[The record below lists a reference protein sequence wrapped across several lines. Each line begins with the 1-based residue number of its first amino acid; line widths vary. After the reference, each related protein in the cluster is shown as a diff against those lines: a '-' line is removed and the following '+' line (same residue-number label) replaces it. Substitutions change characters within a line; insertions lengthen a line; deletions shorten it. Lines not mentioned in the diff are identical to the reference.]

1 MRYNTG
7 NPVEPSGSSDP
18 RDLHDNAGNIDLAS
32 NGDALV
38 WKDRTG
44 KQRVSLAG
52 MESQFASDQQD
63 RADAYAHLL
72 EVSTYELLG
81 EYAAGI
87 VVQSYNQLFRKDGTF
102 YRAGAGLN
110 LPYTTTG
117 TWAVEG
123 PSFVDVGD
131 FYLRQQLALKMVPNA
146 RDAGATGTGSGDE
159 AADLNAFVS
168 GAWAGDINAGTYPI
182 SVTVPARGKDI
193 QIRGSVRATLPG
205 GDPQLAHDQI
215 IDGILL
221 PQEAFQ
227 KFDASYFW
235 KVGPVIAFWGD
246 SNTAFCD
253 ASANRV
259 TALGEGS
266 TPANVEM
273 KLREHVYY
281 VEGRVRGDGSPGE
294 TAQFGWNGLENAITT
309 FQPQVMVLAW
319 GTNDIAQGFTRE
331 QYLDYMRLQIER
343 LLVGGIRPIVQSI
356 PYHGTEANRLKAV
369 AWNSSLKRLCDF
381 YGVRFVTLYNLFAN
395 TPSYYFWPDNV
406 HYQMPATRMISQILC
421 DAILDEYGLPRDKFK
436 VNKARRGAI
445 GIDGSFGLSGLRHSL
460 GKPLTVVQTPNQY
473 LRQFYPYSVKI
484 PAGTEVHFQAAGP
497 FSAIFNRP
505 DGPATGYLV
514 NGGSITALTRGNT
527 IAINSI
533 ATRFD
538 GSYANFRVS
547 HATSDLYLVA
557 THSSAEFP
565 VDLCYSAA
573 EVSSSQFI
581 PGQVI
586 TVTDGAKAIQTVM
599 QDVSLGLKGTAVN
612 SSIPNVGPIATRTA
626 ITSAPE
632 GFLFLQT
639 GTVGWWKWIGGA
651 WVAM

>member
-7 NPVEPSGSSDP
+7 NPVEPDGSSSP
-18 RDLHDNAGNIDLAS
+18 FDLHDNSGNLDLHV
-32 NGDALV
+32 NGDQPT
-38 WKDRTG
+38 WPDRLGRTR
-44 KQRVSLAG
+44 KSLFG
-52 MESQFASDQQD
+52 MQGEFDSDQAD
-63 RADAYAHLL
+63 RKAAFDQFMAVSAYQFM
-72 EVSTYELLG
+72 G
-81 EYAAGI
+81 DYAAGI
-87 VVQSYNQLFRKDGTF
+87 NLTAYNQIFRKDGEF
-102 YRAGAGLN
+102 YRASPVLS

-117 TWAVEG
+117 NWTTEG
-123 PSFVDVGD
+123 GSFVPVGD
-131 FYLRQQLALKMVPNA
+131 AYLRQELSLKLVPNA
-146 RDAGATGTGSGDE
+146 RDSGATGTGT
-159 AADLNAFVS
+159 ADQAGNLNA
-168 GAWAGDINAGTYPI
+168 GINTAWAFDINAGVYPI
-182 SVTVPARGKDI
+182 STTVTSKGKDMET
-193 QIRGSVRATLPG
+193 RGFVRAMEVG
-205 GDPQLAHDQI
+205 GDPAMAHDQI
-215 IDGILL
+215 TEGILF

-235 KVGPVIAFWGD
+235 RVGPVIAFWGD

-273 KLREHVYY
+273 KLREYVYY
-281 VEGRVRGDGSPGE
+281 AEGRVRGDGSPGE

-319 GTNDIAQGFTRE
+319 GTNDIAQGFTRD

-395 TPSYYFWPDNV
+395 TPSYYFWSDNV
-406 HYQMPATRMISQILC
+406 HYQAPATRMISQIMC

-460 GKPLTVVQTPNQY
+460 GKALTVVQTPNIY

-505 DGPATGYLV
+505 DGPASGYLV
-514 NGGSITALTRGNT
+514 NGAPTTTLTRGNT
-527 IAINSI
+527 ISIYSI
-533 ATRFD
+533 ADRFN
-538 GSYANFRVS
+538 GSYLNFRVS

-612 SSIPNVGPIATRTA
+612 SSIANVGPIATRTA

-639 GTVGWWKWIGGA
+639 GTVGWWKWTAGA
-651 WVAM
+651 WVPM

>member
-18 RDLHDNAGNIDLAS
+18 RDLHDNAGNIDLAG
-32 NGDALV
+32 NGNAPV
-38 WKDRTG
+38 WIDRTG
-44 KQRVSLAG
+44 KQRISLAG

-81 EYAAGI
+81 DYAAGI
-87 VVQSYNQLFRKDGTF
+87 VIRSYNQLFRKDGTF
-102 YRAGAGLN
+102 YRAGAGLS

-117 TWAVEG
+117 NWAVEG
-123 PSFVDVGD
+123 PSFADVGD

-146 RDAGATGTGSGDE
+146 RDAGATGTGTDDE
-159 AADLNAFVS
+159 AADLNAFVT

-193 QIRGSVRATLPG
+193 RTRGSVRAMLPG

-235 KVGPVIAFWGD
+235 KVGPVVAFWGD

-259 TALGEGS
+259 SLLGEGS

-273 KLREHVYY
+273 KLREYVYFA
-281 VEGRVRGDGSPGE
+281 EGRVRGDGSPGE
-294 TAQFGWNGLENAITT
+294 TAQFGWNGLENAIQT
-309 FQPQVMVLAW
+309 FQCQIMFLAW

-331 QYLDYMRLQIER
+331 QYLEYMRLQIER

-356 PYHGTEANRLKAV
+356 PYHGTESNRQKVV
-369 AWNSSLKRLCDF
+369 AWNSSLKALCDV
-381 YGVRFVTLYNLFAN
+381 YGVRFLPLYSLFAN
-395 TPSYYFWPDNV
+395 APATYFWSDNV
-406 HYQMPATRMISQILC
+406 HYQAPATQIISQIAC
-421 DAILDEYGLPRDKFK
+421 DAILEEYGLPKDRFK
-436 VNKARRGAI
+436 VNRVRRGAV
-445 GIDGSFGLSGLRHSL
+445 GVDSSFGLSGLRHTG
-460 GKPLTVVQTPNQY
+460 GKAITIVETPNQY
-473 LRQFYPYSVKI
+473 LKRFYPYSLKI

-505 DGPATGYLV
+505 DGPASGFLI
-514 NGGSITALTRGNT
+514 NGAAQTTLTRGNT
-527 IAINSI
+527 IAINNVSQ
-533 ATRFD
+533 RLD
-538 GSYANFRVS
+538 GSYASFRVS
-547 HATSDLYLVA
+547 HATADLYLVA
-557 THSSAEFP
+557 THSMAEFP
-565 VDLCYSAA
+565 VDLVYSAA
-573 EVSSSQFI
+573 EVSASQFI
-581 PGQVI
+581 PNRVI
-586 TVTDGAKAIQTVM
+586 TVSDGAKAIQTVM
-599 QDVSLGLKGTAVN
+599 QDVALGLKGIAVN
-612 SSIPNVGPIATRTA
+612 SSIPNVGPIAVRTA
-626 ITSAPE
+626 ITAAPE
-632 GFLFLQT
+632 GFVFLQT
-639 GTVGWWKWIGGA
+639 GTTGWWRWTAGS